1 MASVSVLIHP
11 KERNRG
17 HWAHEVY
24 MDSPAGPCGPW
35 TLTGIFPSLT
45 HTRAAFSL
53 FDNPFTL
60 WWPRRPGRWNLCQ
73 RKLCWSLT
81 WLLSGTRMNFPLSLK
96 RGTQAIMTAWNDT
109 EVTWSQELGH
119 IIWMSV
125 RAVVLPLMAA
135 ETQKPSYL
143 LEYILGQMAS
153 PFPPN
158 SRTVSPD
165 GKTLTVTPHK
175 IISSLHHPSPA
186 PFSFT
191 LII

>member
-1 MASVSVLIHP
+1 
-11 KERNRG
+11 
-17 HWAHEVY
+17 
-24 MDSPAGPCGPW
+24 
-35 TLTGIFPSLT
+35 
-45 HTRAAFSL
+45 
-53 FDNPFTL
+53 
-60 WWPRRPGRWNLCQ
+60 
-73 RKLCWSLT
+73 
-81 WLLSGTRMNFPLSLK
+81 
-96 RGTQAIMTAWNDT
+96 
-109 EVTWSQELGH
+109 
-119 IIWMSV
+119 MSV

-186 PFSFT
+186 VRPTPQLSAMGKPHQMFAMNNFNSRNPRSPPSCLGVREPGAGWGPPTPHTHRRAPCQNAAHTHLPAHFAPWMVFKAF
-191 LII
+191 